1 MQSRRERGGEPS
13 RAGLGGVA
21 ACPTYRPNPDVWKQP
36 VKKKCHSVPKIGRSP
51 GVLHAEFRTCGKPNC
66 RCARGERHGPYL
78 YRRWREG
85 GRQRRSYVK
94 PAAAA
99 QVAEALA
106 EWRRLHPPARS
117 MRSLLADLR
126 RLAPRLDNEE
136 D

>member
-1 MQSRRERGGEPS
+1 MQARQARGDETF
-13 RAGLGGVA
+13 RASLGGIT
-21 ACPTYRPNPDVWKQP
+21 ACQTCGPNPDVRRQP
-36 VKKKCHSVPKIGRSP
+36 VKKKRHSLPKIAPLP
-51 GVLHAEFRTCGKPNC
+51 GTLREEYRGCGKPNC
-66 RCARGERHGPYL
+66 RCVRGDHHGPYL

-85 GRQRRSYVK
+85 GRQRRSYIK

-99 QVAEALA
+99 QVEEALD

-126 RLAPRLDNEE
+126 RLTPRLDSEE

>member
-1 MQSRRERGGEPS
+1 MTSSEHPAMKRTGHP
-13 RAGLGGVA
+13 
-21 ACPTYRPNPDVWKQP
+21 
-36 VKKKCHSVPKIGRSP
+36 VPKITPLP
-51 GVLHAEFRTCGKPNC
+51 GVVRVEWVRCGKPNC

-99 QVAEALA
+99 QVAEALN

-126 RLAPRLDNEE
+126 RLAPPLDVEE

>member
-1 MQSRRERGGEPS
+1 MM
-13 RAGLGGVA
+13 
-21 ACPTYRPNPDVWKQP
+21 
-36 VKKKCHSVPKIGRSP
+36 PKIVHSP
-51 GVLHAEFRTCGKPNC
+51 GVLRAEFRTCGKPNC

-99 QVAEALA
+99 QVAAALD

-117 MRSLLADLR
+117 MRDLLAELR
-126 RLAPRLDNEE
+126 RLARPFISTEE